1 MGLRDKTVS
10 GFIWTVL
17 GTLGSGF
24 TNVIVTIILAR
35 LLLPSDFALIE
46 LLTIF
51 VTISNVL
58 VESGF
63 SQALIRDENP
73 SDLDQSS
80 VFYVNLGISLLL
92 YALLFFIAPVIA
104 TYFNISELL
113 VLSRVAFLV
122 IILNAFSIIQNANLN
137 RNLRFRELSK
147 ANICAILLAGGSAT
161 IMAFAGLGI
170 WALVANMVLNALF
183 KPIFYWKYSKWR
195 PRKQFSM
202 ISVKK
207 YFNFGGFLLIQRM
220 IDEIVTNLS
229 SFIIG
234 RFYTKN
240 DLAYYSQGRK
250 LDYYMMTPLTMVIQK
265 VTYPILSKLQNEDDR
280 LRIGYS
286 QIVGIVMFV
295 FIPITCFTLVAA
307 KDIVLV
313 LFGDKWVDATIFLQ
327 LFALNGLL
335 YPLHRVCENIIL
347 VKGKTRQFL
356 YMGMIK
362 QALRL
367 ILILCLYKISVV
379 ALTIGFVMAGII
391 GSLLYVLLALGLIN
405 FSVNKFMCIIC
416 KNVISTLFSLFVV
429 SVVCFWL
436 PNSEFLRLG
445 VLIVT
450 MILSYFCM
458 NHVLR
463 DKNQD
468 MVVDIVVNLIKKKS

>member
-1 MGLRDKTVS
+1 M
-10 GFIWTVL
+10 
-17 GTLGSGF
+17 
-24 TNVIVTIILAR
+24 
-35 LLLPSDFALIE
+35 
-46 LLTIF
+46 
-51 VTISNVL
+51 
-58 VESGF
+58 
-63 SQALIRDENP
+63 
-73 SDLDQSS
+73 
-80 VFYVNLGISLLL
+80 
-92 YALLFFIAPVIA
+92 
-104 TYFNISELL
+104 
-113 VLSRVAFLV
+113 
-122 IILNAFSIIQNANLN
+122 
-137 RNLRFRELSK
+137 
-147 ANICAILLAGGSAT
+147 
-161 IMAFAGLGI
+161 
-170 WALVANMVLNALF
+170 
-183 KPIFYWKYSKWR
+183 
-195 PRKQFSM
+195 
-202 ISVKK
+202 
-207 YFNFGGFLLIQRM
+207 
-220 IDEIVTNLS
+220 
-229 SFIIG
+229 
-234 RFYTKN
+234 
-240 DLAYYSQGRK
+240 
-250 LDYYMMTPLTMVIQK
+250 
-265 VTYPILSKLQNEDDR
+265 
-280 LRIGYS
+280 
-286 QIVGIVMFV
+286 
-295 FIPITCFTLVAA
+295 
-307 KDIVLV
+307 
-313 LFGDKWVDATIFLQ
+313 Q